1 MIPKEYQHQF
11 PKPTEPLSKST
22 KKRKQKTNEQEQVEV
37 LEDNPSKKDL
47 AAKRLA
53 DAKIREEESFVANTI
68 LMMRSLYEAS
78 QKCENNT
85 STNNNNNKENHESL
99 TQIPHSSMI
108 SIEPVIDNT
117 IAKRKASEVESAPP
131 PKKHQGSNCT
141 KKPSKSREFSMD
153 VERITSEGLKRK
165 HKPNNY
171 VLD

>member
-47 AAKRLA
+47 A
-53 DAKIREEESFVANTI
+53 
-68 LMMRSLYEAS
+68 
-78 QKCENNT
+78 
-85 STNNNNNKENHESL
+85 
-99 TQIPHSSMI
+99 
-108 SIEPVIDNT
+108 VIDNT

-165 HKPNNY
+165 HKPNNCRHCFRVGLQKVVFVTVTPRPLFQFATFFQDQPLCLRFSWA
-171 VLD
+171 VLQFA